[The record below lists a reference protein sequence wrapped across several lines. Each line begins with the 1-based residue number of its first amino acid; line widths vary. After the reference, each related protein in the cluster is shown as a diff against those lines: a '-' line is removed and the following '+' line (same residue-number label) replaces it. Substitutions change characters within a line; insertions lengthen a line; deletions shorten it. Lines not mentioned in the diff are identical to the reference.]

1 MILAKELDEF
11 REDGGGQVIPSFLSR
26 ESEIV
31 ADAFHDQQ
39 ICTCRDE
46 LTRRVDLLDRSKRVF
61 RPLHKKGENVK
72 IREVL
77 GSLLIRSRRW
87 VQRIRQQEQ
96 AISETSC
103 FLRIVIP
110 SDRSGFARESVSES
124 RNLLFSAFSQQHAR
138 LPSTITLATEKKAAR
153 RNLPHRGK
161 SIRQPSTISECFAGP
176 RRPKRTHLPE
186 RQIAPQHRETRASK
200 GFREG
205 HEHCHFHV
213 AAGAMS

>member
-1 MILAKELDEF
+1 VILAKELDEF
-11 REDGGGQVIPSFLSR
+11 REDGGGQVLPSFLAR

-46 LTRRVDLLDRSKRVF
+46 RTRRVDLFNRSKRVF

-72 IREVL
+72 TREVL

-110 SDRSGFARESVSES
+110 RDRSGFARESVSES

-138 LPSTITLATEKKAAR
+138 LPSSVTLPAEENATGH
-153 RNLPHRGK
+153 NFPHCGS
-161 SIRQPSTISECFAGP
+161 SIRQPCTIARYFAGP
-176 RRPKRTHLPE
+176 RRPERTHLPE
-186 RQIAPQHRETRASK
+186 RQIAPQHREARASK